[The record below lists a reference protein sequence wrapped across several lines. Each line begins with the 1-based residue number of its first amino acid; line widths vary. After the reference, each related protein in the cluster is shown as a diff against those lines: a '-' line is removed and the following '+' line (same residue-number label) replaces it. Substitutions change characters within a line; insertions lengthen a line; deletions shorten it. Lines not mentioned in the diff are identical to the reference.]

1 MIIKVTYNKNTG
13 DITLNGDINII
24 SLNINSIQDTTQEL
38 LFEIA
43 LDTTYYEQAN
53 NIEGS
58 IEENIEEIE

>member
-13 DITLNGDINII
+13 DITLNGDIDII
-24 SLNINSIQDTTQEL
+24 SLNVNSIQDTTQEL

-43 LDTTYYEQAN
+43 LDTTYYEQVN
-53 NIEGS
+53 NIEGN